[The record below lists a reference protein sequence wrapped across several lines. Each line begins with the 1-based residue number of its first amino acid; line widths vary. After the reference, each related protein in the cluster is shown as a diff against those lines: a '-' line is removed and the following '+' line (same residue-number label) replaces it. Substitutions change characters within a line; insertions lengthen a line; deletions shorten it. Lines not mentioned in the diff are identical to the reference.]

1 MKRYALKP
9 LFIFI
14 AIIAFAS
21 AAFPSD
27 SPLQVKNQFPLFL
40 YLNSPYLETASY
52 DDSFSIS
59 LSHSSIF
66 MIKSSSD
73 WSVKLDMELTELS
86 LRYKKSVLNLFEL
99 GIEVPFLSLNS
110 GFMDGFLESYHDTF
124 GFADYG
130 RSTRP
135 KNEFLYE
142 IKKDG
147 VIIIKGENGRTS
159 IGDIRISAKRMILG
173 NDPVV
178 SIKFDLEIPTG
189 DASNGYGNGSLD
201 AGASLLINKK
211 ITEKIKSY
219 FNIGIVSPGDL
230 KGYEKIELK
239 EFYYGGIGI
248 EAAYWKSLSIF
259 GQVSVQTSP
268 FPKTGIST
276 VDRAAAL
283 LSIGGRYYLGKNSME
298 FSFTEDLNT
307 AGAPDFTIA
316 FLFKKGL

>member
-21 AAFPSD
+21 AASASD

-52 DDSFSIS
+52 DDSFSIT

-66 MIKSSSD
+66 MVRSSSD
-73 WSVKLDMELTELS
+73 WSVNLDMELTELS
-86 LRYKKSVLNLFEL
+86 LRYKKPVFNLFEL

-124 GFADYG
+124 GFSDYG

-142 IKKDG
+142 IRKDG

-159 IGDIRISAKRMILG
+159 IGDIRISAKRMILS
-173 NDPVV
+173 NDPEV
-178 SIKFDLEIPTG
+178 SIKLDLDLPTG
-189 DASNGYGNGSLD
+189 DASNGYGNGSFD
-201 AGASLLINKK
+201 AGLSLLVNKK
-211 ITEKIKSY
+211 LFEKIKSY
-219 FNIGIVSPGDL
+219 LNVGIVSPGDL

-248 EAAYWKSLSIF
+248 EAAYWKSISIL
-259 GQVSVQTSP
+259 GQMSVQTSP

-276 VDRAAAL
+276 VDRTAAL
-283 LSIGGRYYLGKNSME
+283 LSIGGRYYLGKSSFE
-298 FSFTEDLNT
+298 ISFTEDINT

-316 FLFKKGL
+316 FLFKKRL